1 MRRVRVSHGQ
11 GPYHGGKCRAQMK
24 LENFSMQ
31 DSLLSVS
38 IRARTAIF
46 ASRSPDGK
54 AQTSSES
61 GQNSLTGALPGT
73 GRCHCICQAKHAQLR
88 NIER

>member
-1 MRRVRVSHGQ
+1 
-11 GPYHGGKCRAQMK
+11 MK

-31 DSLLSVS
+31 DLLLSVS
-38 IRARTAIF
+38 MRARTAIF

-61 GQNSLTGALPGT
+61 GQNSLTGALLNGSEMSLSPHTPG
-73 GRCHCICQAKHAQLR
+73 
-88 NIER
+88 